1 MEEIF
6 VSGQKSAVEFGID
19 LQRRCRWRDE
29 DDENDENDEDD
40 ENDENDENDEDE
52 NDEDNED
59 ENDDCLSKAE
69 IENTT

>member
-19 LQRRCRWRDE
+19 LQRRWRWRDE
-29 DDENDENDEDD
+29 DHEDHKDDENDEDD
-40 ENDENDENDEDE
+40 DED
-52 NDEDNED
+52 DDD
-59 ENDDCLSKAE
+59 ENDDCFSKAK